1 GDSNDLRATVLEMP
15 YKGDAASMFVL
26 LPFKNIKGTS
36 ATPLDTMLQRLT
48 KDSFSAIVKNLTQ
61 QKVILNF
68 PKFKLEHKITGELTE
83 ALQRLGIND
92 LFTGDAD
99 LSNYVP
105 GGKLR
110 GQKGIHKAMV
120 EVNEEGSEAAAA
132 TGIILPFISPGFQ
145 SRPREFICDRPLLF
159 FIYDNQTRN
168 ILFMGVYR
176 EP

>member
-1 GDSNDLRATVLEMP
+1 
-15 YKGDAASMFVL
+15 SMIVL
-26 LPFKNIKGTS
+26 LPYENS
-36 ATPLDTMLQRLT
+36 VASLDTMLQRLNEDT
-48 KDSFSAIVKNLTQ
+48 LSAVVQSLKRE
-61 QKVILNF
+61 KVVLNI
-68 PKFKLEHKITGELTE
+68 PKFKLEYKITDQLIE

-132 TGIILPFISPGFQ
+132 TGIILPFIRPGFQ
-145 SRPREFICDRPLLF
+145 PRPREFICDHPFLF

-168 ILFMGVYR
+168 IPFMG
-176 EP
+176 